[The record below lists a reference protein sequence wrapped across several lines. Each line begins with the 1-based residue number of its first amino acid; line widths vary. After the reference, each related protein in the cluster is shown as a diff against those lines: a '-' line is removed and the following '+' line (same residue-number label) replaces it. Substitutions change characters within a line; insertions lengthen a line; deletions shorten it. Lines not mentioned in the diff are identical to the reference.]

1 MKRKKWIKVLSLLFS
16 VMLLCVGVVGCEQSE
31 NIDENIKYFTL
42 PDVVVGET
50 FELEVEAIYGVYN
63 IRSCV
68 IDIEAMEYVS
78 GKFVPPNNDPNII
91 GGGTFVYTFKP
102 YCLGEY
108 KIKISWHH
116 VMAGVEEYNDNLEY
130 NTPYKTN
137 IYTVKFVRLPDVQG
151 E

>member
-1 MKRKKWIKVLSLLFS
+1 MKRKNWIKVLSLLFS

-31 NIDENIKYFTL
+31 NIDENIQYFTL

-63 IRSCV
+63 KRSCV
-68 IDIEAMEYVS
+68 IDIDAMEYVS
-78 GKFVPPNNDPNII
+78 GKFVPPNNDPNIL
-91 GGGTFVYTFKP
+91 GSGTFVYTFKP
-102 YCLGEY
+102 YRPGEY

-116 VMAGVEEYNDNLEY
+116 VMAGVEEYKDNLEY
-130 NTPYKTN
+130 NTPFKTN
-137 IYTVKFVRLPDVQG
+137 IYSVKFVWLPDVQG